1 MWWNRKKI
9 NAAGPHFKEILSMC
23 QLLSKKPTCQDTV
36 IICNVAFIWYFI
48 KIDPISKVTYLKR
61 GHLCQR
67 NLSSGVEVCKLF
79 GVSLLTETQHGP
91 WKREETDPTQE
102 HMHVLYKKVYSLYIY
117 LFITWC
123 VLKFSTSEILGWK
136 YKSGGKG
143 LHSTLKNKK
152 HNSLSFHITTEEAG
166 LGHGDGRPFFSPGIV
181 AGD

>member
-1 MWWNRKKI
+1 M
-9 NAAGPHFKEILSMC
+9 
-23 QLLSKKPTCQDTV
+23 
-36 IICNVAFIWYFI
+36 
-48 KIDPISKVTYLKR
+48 
-61 GHLCQR
+61 
-67 NLSSGVEVCKLF
+67 CKLF

-166 LGHGDGRPFFSPGIV
+166 LGHGDGRPFFHLESSRVTRKWEVQRVLGENTDHSLLSCLWFTKQELWQPTQLKKPGLLSRELRFFTHIWNSMALV
-181 AGD
+181 SSKALEIFLWKK